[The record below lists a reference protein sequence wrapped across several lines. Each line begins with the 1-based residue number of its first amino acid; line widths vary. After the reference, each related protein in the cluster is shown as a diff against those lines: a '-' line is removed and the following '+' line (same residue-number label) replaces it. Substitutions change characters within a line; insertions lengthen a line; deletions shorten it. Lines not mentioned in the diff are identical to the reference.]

1 MSNLPKFDQLTPDA
15 IKLIQQVC
23 CFRRD
28 YDLQNKFELIGLL
41 KSWNASEDTIG
52 TGVGLFEDCQLNS
65 STMDGKN
72 KWLNNFERQIS
83 CAQELLIHRQE
94 SPKNAPPEIVD
105 AAIAYVIVQ
114 MKEIIKR
121 RPVENGLI
129 VPFHSSQTGII
140 CELFHDL
147 ESVFSKS
154 NHWSHLKACFDQ
166 LLPNGVP
173 ETYLSDNDRMIF
185 EIQVHKNLEL
195 TDRDVSWIKEDIIRG
210 AQSWGFETA
219 QNDLVLLIA
228 PRYQDEKLLQLW
240 LTREHNRRQDLWS
253 QDLWNFSVS
262 KTRYSSQNW
271 ERETLDLTRFDQLMI
286 YLRKR
291 ENLLENELKSSPLT

>member
-1 MSNLPKFDQLTPDA
+1 MSNLSKFDQLTPDA

-23 CFRRD
+23 CFRRN
-28 YDLQNKFELIGLL
+28 YGLQIKFELIGLL
-41 KSWNASEDTIG
+41 KSWNASEDTIW

-65 STMDGKN
+65 STSNKN
-72 KWLNNFERQIS
+72 IKCLNNFEQQIS
-83 CAQELLIHRQE
+83 CARRLLIHRHGNPE
-94 SPKNAPPEIVD
+94 NALPEIVD

-114 MKEIIKR
+114 MKESIKR
-121 RPVENGLI
+121 RPIENGLI
-129 VPFHSSQTGII
+129 LPFHTSQTGII

-147 ESVFSKS
+147 ESAFSKS

-185 EIQVHKNLEL
+185 EIQVLKNHEM

-210 AQSWGFETA
+210 AHSRGFETA
-219 QNDLVLLIA
+219 QKNSLIFIA

-240 LTREHNRRQDLWS
+240 LTREHNRLQVLRNQH
-253 QDLWNFSVS
+253 LWNFSVS

-286 YLRKR
+286 YLRQR
-291 ENLLENELKSSPLT
+291 ENLIENELKSSPLT